1 MDKKVKNNGSKKNK
15 RFKNYLLLIIIFV
28 LSCGFTLYLCKL
40 YDVYN
45 EYEKETPVIRG
56 TLSEIVYEDL
66 DHYVVDVPSTIVYL
80 CTSNADECRSF
91 EKYFKKYVVKNN
103 LSDSIVYLNLTGV
116 DQETFVT
123 EFNEKHNFK
132 IKLNGKYPAFVSF
145 RDGKVDAILQGT
157 NNKKITISKVDSFI
171 DMNLNKEEEE

>member
-1 MDKKVKNNGSKKNK
+1 MDKKTKSEGSKKK
-15 RFKNYLLLIIIFV
+15 RFKNYVLLIVVFA
-28 LSCGFTLYLCKL
+28 LSCGFTLYLCKW
-40 YDVYN
+40 YEVYN
-45 EYEKETPVIRG
+45 EYKKETPVIRG

-66 DHYVVDVPSTIVYL
+66 DHYVVDVPSSIVYL

-91 EKYFKKYVVKNN
+91 EKNFKKYVVKNN

-116 DQETFVT
+116 DQESFVN
-123 EFNEKHNFK
+123 EFNEKYNFK

-157 NNKKITISKVDSFI
+157 DSKKVTISKVDSFI
-171 DMNLNKEEEE
+171 DMNMNEEDGE